1 MSVAV
6 LGPMGTMTAHVGHPL
21 HTLQWQYHGTRTR
34 LRQGTRCMAQATA
47 KKVRIKPPSS
57 STAATELEALSQ
69 WSTIIPDTV
78 LMQKIEELELQAAT
92 VSSTVLAGMMGNPR
106 VAREYQAS

>member
-1 MSVAV
+1 
-6 LGPMGTMTAHVGHPL
+6 
-21 HTLQWQYHGTRTR
+21 
-34 LRQGTRCMAQATA
+34 MAQATA

-78 LMQKIEELELQAAT
+78 LMQKVEELELQAAT

-106 VAREYQAS
+106 VAREYQARCLSQTAQTPFSTEPAEPANAL

>member
-1 MSVAV
+1 
-6 LGPMGTMTAHVGHPL
+6 
-21 HTLQWQYHGTRTR
+21 
-34 LRQGTRCMAQATA
+34 MAQAAA
-47 KKVRIKPPSS
+47 KKLRIKPPSS

-78 LMQKIEELELQAAT
+78 LMQKFEDLELQAAT

-106 VAREYQAS
+106 VAREYQASRPMPRLQLKAH

>member
-1 MSVAV
+1 
-6 LGPMGTMTAHVGHPL
+6 MGTMTAHVGHPL
-21 HTLQWQYHGTRTR
+21 HTLPCHYHGTRTR
-34 LRQGTRCMAQATA
+34 LRQRTRCMAQATA